1 MLQFR
6 WSETIPAYW
15 LYSLVCSLQLV
26 HSHVLLE
33 VPKAQVE
40 CIYISTKTRN
50 YSKVRKKQARDKLE
64 MSWIKTRIKT
74 QQIQLSKNM
83 HHVWVLFH
91 CNNKTEKIRN
101 RTNKYKSF
109 SRATKSYK
117 PFLQDFLSI
126 AKHNLQFW
134 PSKK

>member
-1 MLQFR
+1 MQFR
-6 WSETIPAYW
+6 WSETIPEYW
-15 LYSLVCSLQLV
+15 LYSLVCSLKLV
-26 HSHVLLE
+26 HSHVLLLE

-50 YSKVRKKQARDKLE
+50 YSIIKKQARDKLE
-64 MSWIKTRIKT
+64 LPWIKTRIKT

-83 HHVWVLFH
+83 HHVRVLFH